1 MFQPILPVSL
11 QTFVIKGP
19 GEQIYYPQIIHLQ
32 NITAQQTMNQKIY
45 QQLQNLRR
53 EQYESQQADFFQEML
68 GQYEVKTNER
78 NVLSLSL
85 TNYAYAPYHAHG
97 LTLMKSLTFAVKTGK
112 NYQLHELFK
121 PNSQYQDVLKKI
133 IERQIKERN
142 LDTFD
147 EPITISSNQDFYIAD
162 KALVIYFQLYE
173 ITPYYVG
180 FPMFPISIYEI
191 QDIILEDGP
200 LGKMLESG

>member
-133 IERQIKERN
+133 IERQIKERH

>member
-11 QTFVIKGP
+11 QTFVIKSS

-45 QQLQNLRR
+45 QQVQNLRR
-53 EQYESQQADFFQEML
+53 EQYESQQAGLFQEML

-97 LTLMKSLTFAVKTGK
+97 LTLMKSLTFDVKTGK
-112 NYQLHELFK
+112 SYQLHELFK
-121 PNSQYQDVLKKI
+121 PNSHYQDVLKKI
-133 IERQIKERN
+133 VERQIKERN

-147 EPITISSNQDFYIAD
+147 EPITISSKQDFYLAD

-191 QDIILEDGP
+191 QDIIREDGP
-200 LGKMLESG
+200 LGKMLENG